1 MEEGNNNRTNG
12 ITNKNPNQKHVR
24 RRGGSHPLARPDQ
37 EPVLRQ
43 VIGSGLDFPS
53 GHGTER
59 KGKTKTKNQNKKGVP
74 EGTKTLYINTV

>member
-12 ITNKNPNQKHVR
+12 ITKTPTKNTLEEE
-24 RRGGSHPLARPDQ
+24 GGSHPLARPDQ